1 MTPNPDRF
9 LADLHRL
16 RSFGATGNGVVRPAF
31 SELDIQ
37 ARLWLVRQITK
48 IGLTPHVDPAG
59 NVFGLADGPSL
70 LIGSHT
76 DTQPEGGW
84 LDGAFGVIAALEIAR
99 AAIENGGPAIS
110 IVAFQDEEGR
120 FGATTGSDIWSG
132 NLDLAEADLFA
143 DPTGLTFGDARQGL
157 SAVMA
162 EGFVDPARFTGF
174 LEGHI
179 EQGPN
184 LDLAGE
190 AIGVVTSIVGL
201 RELWVTFQGEQNHA
215 GTTPM
220 HARKDAFSGVTRTAQ
235 LLDEQFRNI
244 VTPHSVWTI
253 GHVTLHPNAS
263 SIVPGRAQF
272 SIQWR
277 DAEAD
282 RLDRMEMVIEQIL
295 AEVSAT
301 TGLTYTVGQ
310 RHELKPVSMN
320 DDLRAALAAAA
331 QQIAPGRWRH
341 MPSGALHDATN
352 VSRLMP
358 VAMLF
363 VPSIRGISHSFEE
376 DTAEADLVVGLKV
389 LARAA
394 DQLQS
399 TSPKKM

>member
-16 RSFGATGNGVVRPAF
+16 RSFGATGNGVIRPAF

-110 IVAFQDEEGR
+110 IVSFQDEEGR

-162 EGFVDPARFTGF
+162 DGFVDPARFTGF

-190 AIGVVTSIVGL
+190 AIGIVTSIVGL
-201 RELWVTFQGEQNHA
+201 RELWVTFEGEQNHA

-220 HARKDAFSGVTRTAQ
+220 HARRDAFSGVTRTAQ
-235 LLDEQFRNI
+235 LLDERFRNI

-310 RHELKPVSMN
+310 RHELKPVLMN

-331 QQIAPGRWRH
+331 QKIAPGRWRH

-376 DTAEADLVVGLKV
+376 DTAEADLIVGLKV

>member
-1 MTPNPDRF
+1 
-9 LADLHRL
+9 
-16 RSFGATGNGVVRPAF
+16 
-31 SELDIQ
+31 
-37 ARLWLVRQITK
+37 
-48 IGLTPHVDPAG
+48 
-59 NVFGLADGPSL
+59 VFGLADGPSL

-110 IVAFQDEEGR
+110 IVSFQDEEGR

-162 EGFVDPARFTGF
+162 DGFVDPARFTGF

-190 AIGVVTSIVGL
+190 AIGIVTSIVGL
-201 RELWVTFQGEQNHA
+201 RELWVTFEGEQNHA

-220 HARKDAFSGVTRTAQ
+220 HARRDAFSGVTRTAQ
-235 LLDEQFRNI
+235 LLDERFRNI